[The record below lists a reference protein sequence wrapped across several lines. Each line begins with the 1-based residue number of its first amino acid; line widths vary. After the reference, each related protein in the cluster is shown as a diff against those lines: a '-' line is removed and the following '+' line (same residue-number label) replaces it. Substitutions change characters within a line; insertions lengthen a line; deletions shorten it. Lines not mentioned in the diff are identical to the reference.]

1 MIFLSGVKDRG
12 TQTILFMETKKM
24 LATLLIAGCAQGAFA
39 QDRVLTGRVIDTET
53 GRPVSG
59 ANIRVAESLTG
70 CTTNNDG
77 YFTLNLPE
85 QADRIRISHLAYE
98 PELYSVASAEG
109 EVVIRLTEKYVNI
122 NPVVVTGTGTHR
134 RMDNSPIPVQVF
146 SAKDLRTANVSN
158 VQEAMSKLNP
168 SVSFMTN
175 GMGTT
180 MSMNG
185 LSDRYILVLEPESI
199 WRT

>member
-39 QDRVLTGRVIDTET
+39 QDRVLTGRVIDAET

-77 YFTLNLPE
+77 YFTLSIPYDKGFKIKVDGQKVDYEMVNTSFIGFP
-85 QADRIRISHLAYE
+85 IS
-98 PELYSVASAEG
+98 EG
-109 EVVIRLTEKYVNI
+109 EHHIEIEY
-122 NPVVVTGTGTHR
+122 
-134 RMDNSPIPVQVF
+134 
-146 SAKDLRTANVSN
+146 
-158 VQEAMSKLNP
+158 EAPFKKIGMS
-168 SVSFMTN
+168 
-175 GMGTT
+175 
-180 MSMNG
+180 
-185 LSDRYILVLEPESI
+185 LSIFGFICYFII
-199 WRT
+199 IYKQKKKII